1 MRGAVRAEQI
11 RTLYRQGVGV
21 FAASPINALIIVL
34 VLWQTAPRAPA
45 LLWVGAMAAITG
57 GRLLLRRRYL
67 LRAPPA
73 EEAERWGTFF
83 VVGATLTGAAWGVGC
98 SALFDPQRPASQ
110 LLVTFVLGGMIAG
123 ASGTLASYVPAFVG
137 FATPALAALGARI
150 ALVGDPPHMAIVALM
165 VVYGAVMTMVA
176 KNTQRAL
183 VEALRLRFDNEE
195 LLVQLRAARVSLEE
209 ANRTLEDRV
218 KERTEAFERQSEA
231 LRDAQ
236 RMESVGLLA
245 GGIAHDFN
253 NLLTVVLANIS
264 LLRGARLEE
273 DDRQSIDEIASAANR
288 GADLVKQLLAFSRRQ
303 ILKPR
308 VLDLGR
314 VVADMRAFLAR
325 LIGSQVDLTM
335 NVAAPGGAP
344 LPVKADP
351 SQLQQVIINLATNA
365 RDAMPEGGRLTIE
378 VGPFEKRGEAGLPA
392 LPEGRY
398 ARLCVRDTGVG
409 MDEATRR
416 LAFDPFFTTKEAGR
430 GTGLGLATVYGI
442 VEQSGG
448 FIFLESQPGQGSTFT
463 VYLPASTDPIEGSG
477 GLEAPPAPVSAAHA
491 HATVLLA
498 EDNPMVRS
506 VVARML
512 REAGHRVL
520 EGSDGESA
528 LEAAARE
535 AGVIDLLVTDLAMGR
550 MGGIELAK
558 RLGQLRPRVRVL
570 FISGFSWDS
579 SLPALSPERGVDF
592 LQKPFTP
599 DALIACAAR
608 LLSAEAQGDVA
619 ALPTPQAP

>member
-21 FAASPINALIIVL
+21 FAASPINALIVVL
-34 VLWQTAPRAPA
+34 VLWRTAPLGPA
-45 LLWVGAMAAITG
+45 LWWVGAMSAITA
-57 GRLLLRRRYL
+57 GRLVLRQRYL
-67 LRAPPA
+67 SRSPPP
-73 EEAERWGTFF
+73 EEAERWGTYF
-83 VVGATLTGAAWGVGC
+83 VAGATLTGAAWGIGC
-98 SALFDPQRPASQ
+98 SALFDPLRPASQ

-165 VVYGAVMTMVA
+165 VVYGIVMTMVA
-176 KNTQRAL
+176 QNTQRTL

-195 LLVQLRAARVSLEE
+195 LLAQLRAARVSLEE

-218 KERTEAFERQSEA
+218 KERSEALERQSEA

-253 NLLTVVLANIS
+253 NLLTVVLANVS
-264 LLRGARLEE
+264 LLRGARLDEG
-273 DDRQSIDEIASAANR
+273 DRQSIDEIAGASNR

-308 VLDLGR
+308 VLDLAR
-314 VVADMRAFLAR
+314 VVGDMKAFLAR
-325 LIGSQVDLTM
+325 LIGSQVDLTVD
-335 NVAAPGGAP
+335 VAVGPRGDS

-378 VGPFEKRGEAGLPA
+378 VAPFEKAGGAAPASLPS
-392 LPEGRY
+392 GSY
-398 ARLCVRDTGVG
+398 ACLRVRDTGVG

-448 FIFLESQPGQGSTFT
+448 YIFLESQPGQGSTFT
-463 VYLPASTDPIEGSG
+463 VYLPVSSEPITGSG
-477 GLEAPPAPVSAAHA
+477 GLEPAPAPASPGR
-491 HATVLLA
+491 ATVLLA
-498 EDNPMVRS
+498 EDNPMVRN

-512 REAGHRVL
+512 REAGYRVL
-520 EGSDGESA
+520 EGSDGENA
-528 LEAAARE
+528 LEVAAGE

-558 RLGQLRPRVRVL
+558 RLGELRPKMRVL

-579 SLPALSPERGVDF
+579 SLPALNPERGVDF

-599 DALIACAAR
+599 EALIGSTAR
-608 LLSAEAQGDVA
+608 LLAVEAQGDVV
-619 ALPTPQAP
+619 ALPTPKAP